1 MDHSLSIGKMRT
13 ATQNDMA
20 LAVEFFYPV
29 LAAWGCDMFSD
40 NLKTR
45 RKNLLE
51 LRMVGASRRRAG
63 SDLFKGLLSSL
74 DDGADSFWEPVRLE
88 VGQRASSFHYL
99 EGDLVGA
106 SYALSQRS
114 GMSRQGIDRLLAQG
128 CVAEERNAA
137 ALFSYCSMREF
148 RR

>member
-74 DDGADSFWEPVRLE
+74 TTERTAFG
-88 VGQRASSFHYL
+88 
-99 EGDLVGA
+99 
-106 SYALSQRS
+106 
-114 GMSRQGIDRLLAQG
+114 SR
-128 CVAEERNAA
+128 
-137 ALFSYCSMREF
+137 
-148 RR
+148 